1 MNLSQLVNTIQ
12 SLKEQFKTIK
22 SIEYSKVS
30 DFYWFNIVE
39 VKDDSL
45 ITDRTYTGFD
55 EKLDVAFSKAVSE
68 FVERKSFNMG
78 YSQNLKSCLTERSD
92 GFAAYP
98 LIQNDIAKA
107 KKISRENALA
117 EAIERYAWA
126 SWWDNN
132 FYEHEH
138 EEYTLSDFA
147 KKYSVQSKILNEIDQ
162 EKKIQKIHI
171 VEPLLENY
179 QDLTLKIIVV
189 EFSDGIVTGGAC
201 GLNEDDASII
211 TRAISELLRH
221 ALVLIQNKKRPDQLS
236 LYEDRLL
243 YFATPDGTKSFY
255 KRINQKGIQKIKL
268 PNLAIDELI
277 PSVQSHVVHRCLFEN
292 QPPFIGGAVERMCL

>member
-30 DFYWFNIVE
+30 EFYWFNIVE
-39 VKDDSL
+39 TKEDCL

-68 FVERKSFNMG
+68 FIERKTFNSG

-98 LIQNDIAKA
+98 LMQNDIAKS
-107 KKISRENALA
+107 KEKSRENALA
-117 EAIERYAWA
+117 EAVERYVWA

-132 FYEHEH
+132 FYKHTY
-138 EEYTLSDFA
+138 EEYTLYTFA
-147 KKYSVQSKILNEIDQ
+147 KKYPAQSKILNEIDQ
-162 EKKIQKIHI
+162 EKKIQKVHI

-179 QDLTLKIIVV
+179 NDLTLKIIVV
-189 EFSDGIVTGGAC
+189 EFLDGIVTGGAC
-201 GLNEDDASII
+201 GSNEDEASII
-211 TRAISELLRH
+211 TRALSELLRH
-221 ALVLIQNKKRPDQLS
+221 SLVLIQNKNKPDQLS
-236 LYEDRLL
+236 LYEERLL
-243 YFATPDGTKSFY
+243 YFATPNGVESFY
-255 KRINQKGIQKIKL
+255 ERINQKGTQKVKL
-268 PNLAIDELI
+268 PSLAIDELI
-277 PSVQSHVVHRCLFEN
+277 PSVKSHVVHRCLFEN

>member
-1 MNLSQLVNTIQ
+1 MSLSQLVSTIQ
-12 SLKEQFKTIK
+12 NLKEQFKTIK

-39 VKDDSL
+39 TKDDCL

-68 FVERKSFNMG
+68 FIERKSFNSG
-78 YSQNLKSCLTERSD
+78 YSQNLKSCFTERSD

-98 LIQNDIAKA
+98 LIQNDIFKA
-107 KKISRENALA
+107 KEKCRENALA
-117 EAIERYAWA
+117 EAVERYAWA

-132 FYEHEH
+132 CYEHAH
-138 EEYTLSDFA
+138 EEYTLSGIA
-147 KKYSVQSKILNEIDQ
+147 KKYPTQSKILNEIDQ

-179 QDLTLKIIVV
+179 HDLTLKIIVV
-189 EFSDGIVTGGAC
+189 EFLDGIVTGGAC
-201 GLNEDDASII
+201 GSNKDETSII
-211 TRAISELLRH
+211 TRALSELLRH

-236 LYEDRLL
+236 LYEERLL
-243 YFATPDGTKSFY
+243 YFATPDGAESFY
-255 KRINQKGIQKIKL
+255 NRINQKGTKKVKL
-268 PNLAIDELI
+268 PDLAIDELI
-277 PSVQSHVVHRCLFEN
+277 PSMKSHIVYRCLFEN
-292 QPPFIGGAVERMCL
+292 QPPFIGGAIERMCL

>member
-30 DFYWFNIVE
+30 DFYWFNVVE
-39 VKDDSL
+39 TKDDCL

-68 FVERKSFNMG
+68 FIERKAFNSG

-98 LIQNDIAKA
+98 LIQNDIAKS
-107 KKISRENALA
+107 KEKSRENALA
-117 EAIERYAWA
+117 EAVERYAWA
-126 SWWDNN
+126 TWWDNS
-132 FYEHEH
+132 FYKHTH
-138 EEYTLSDFA
+138 EEYLLSGFA
-147 KKYSVQSKILNEIDQ
+147 SKYPVQSKILNEIDQ

-171 VEPLLENY
+171 IEPLLENY
-179 QDLTLKIIVV
+179 NDLTLKIVVV
-189 EFSDGIVTGGAC
+189 EFLDGIVTGGAC
-201 GLNEDDASII
+201 GVSEDEESII
-211 TRAISELLRH
+211 TRALSELLRH
-221 ALVLIQNKKRPDQLS
+221 SLVLIQNKNKPDQLS
-236 LYEDRLL
+236 LYEKRLL
-243 YFATPDGTKSFY
+243 YFATPNGAKSFH
-255 KRINQKGIQKIKL
+255 KRVNQEGTQKIKL

-277 PSVQSHVVHRCLFEN
+277 PSVKSHFVHRCLFEN